1 MPLGNLT
8 SQFFANLYLNS
19 LDYFVKHKL
28 RIKYYIRYVDDF
40 IILYNN
46 KEALEYYKEEI
57 DNFLKNNL
65 KIELH
70 NEKSKMMQLK
80 QGIDFLGLKNF
91 YSHRILRKNKRKILR
106 NKIGAIMQEYEK
118 IDNYERL
125 MQRIEAILAHIES
138 CNGYYLR
145 KKLIGSLINQ
155 F

>member
-1 MPLGNLT
+1 MFQQKGGGDGKIGMPLGNLT

-57 DNFLKNNL
+57 DSFLKNEL

-70 NEKSKMMQLK
+70 NEKSKIMQLK
-80 QGIDFLGLKNF
+80 QGIDFLGFRNF
-91 YSHRILRKNKRKILR
+91 YNYRILRKNKRRLLRSKI
-106 NKIGAIMQEYEK
+106 N
-118 IDNYERL
+118 
-125 MQRIEAILAHIES
+125 
-138 CNGYYLR
+138 
-145 KKLIGSLINQ
+145 LIIN
-155 F
+155 